1 MSRNVVLVC
10 GSHRFGDETHVWNVL
25 SEMHEKEP
33 FTALVHGGAE
43 YIDTFA
49 GAWAEFYCVPQIIYP
64 ANWDMHGLAAGPI
77 RNTRMLV
84 CEQPDRVVAFKG
96 ENGTKDMVTKA
107 KKAKVPVYEIP

>member
-10 GSHRFGDETHVWNVL
+10 GSHKFGKEVDVWNAL

-33 FTALVHGGAE
+33 ITAIVHGGAKF
-43 YIDTFA
+43 IDSFA
-49 GAWAEFYCVPQIIYP
+49 GSWAVFYGVPQIIYP

-84 CEQPDRVVAFKG
+84 CEQPDKVVAFKG
-96 ENGTKDMVTKA
+96 GNGTKDMVTKA
-107 KKAKVPVYEIP
+107 KKAKVPVTEIS